1 VKFLYFVFSLKK
13 DENGSVFIEFGAILA
28 VLILVLL
35 FVFDFSRLM
44 YLRLVISGEIRSGAQ
59 IILKDTNTDANSIK
73 SYISNNLSSYCS
85 EAGYCDPNLEGVEV
99 IVKRF
104 FTCPLDSS
112 ETEVLPTK
120 TDCSTGK
127 TPSIYFSIEAKKDYV
142 PFLSILS
149 TSFSGVNLNS
159 KLKVQMR

>member
-1 VKFLYFVFSLKK
+1 MRLLCFLSSLKK
-13 DENGSVFIEFGAILA
+13 NENGSVFIEFGAVLG
-28 VLILVLL
+28 VLILILL

-44 YLRLVISGEIRSGAQ
+44 YLRLVISGAVRSGAQ
-59 IILKDTNTDANSIK
+59 IILKDTNSDPSSIK
-73 SYISNNLSSYCS
+73 AYIINNLKSYCS
-85 EAGYCDPNLEGVEV
+85 EAGYCDPNFEGVEV

-120 TDCSTGK
+120 TDCSTGT
-127 TPSIYFSIEAKKDYV
+127 TPSIYFSVEVKKDYV